1 MIAAAK
7 RIIIGLL
14 CACSR
19 REAGATSFLV
29 PAYTGL
35 GNFLMMTPMVRTLR
49 ALYPSARIHVL
60 AGNRFGTEAVFRTG
74 DGIVDEVHWLDE
86 KLSTWKKALFFL
98 RLRRERI
105 ATAFIPFD
113 ASPASYWW
121 GTLVAGIPRRIGHS
135 IDVLGTDMGWTRDA
149 LTDDVPLRLDTHE
162 SDLHF
167 DLLERFHG
175 PFPRTYET
183 HISPV
188 GPGVLQRFGLRE
200 RGYIAIQVSAANAG
214 VTPKRWGEDGFA
226 ELIRRLTADGETI
239 VLPGDRY
246 EKPVIDEFLK
256 RHSLHAVN
264 IAGQT
269 SVDEVSAVIKY
280 ARLLVCNDSGQM
292 HIGNA
297 HSTPLIAL
305 YGPTDDVF
313 TAPKAPTSRM
323 IRVPLPC
330 APCMKN
336 FAKTEAEALRDCPIG
351 VQCMRDI
358 STGQVYRTAQEI
370 LSGTRAEAATAAD
383 QA

>member
-1 MIAAAK
+1 MIAALK
-7 RIIIGLL
+7 RFIIGLL
-14 CACSR
+14 
-19 REAGATSFLV
+19 GATCRKRTNAVSFLV

-35 GNFLMMTPMVRTLR
+35 GNFLMMSPMIRTLR

-60 AGNRFGTEAVFRTG
+60 AGNRFGTEAVFRAG
-74 DGIVDEVHWLDE
+74 DGIVDAVHWLDE
-86 KLSTWKKALFFL
+86 KRPVWQKALFFL

-113 ASPASYWW
+113 ASPAFYWW
-121 GTLVAGIPRRIGHS
+121 GVLLAGIPRRIGHS
-135 IDVLGTDMGWTRDA
+135 VDVLGVDMGWTRDA

-183 HISPV
+183 HLAPV
-188 GPGVLQRFGLRE
+188 GREVLARFGLRE
-200 RGYIAIQVSAANAG
+200 RGYIAIQVSAANATA
-214 VTPKRWGEDGFA
+214 TPKRWGQDRFA
-226 ELIRRLTADGETI
+226 ELIRRLSADGETV
-239 VLPGDRY
+239 VLPGDRN
-246 EKPVIDEFLK
+246 EKPVIDEFL
-256 RHSLHAVN
+256 RQHSLSAVN

-269 SVDEVSAVIKY
+269 TVDEVSAIIKY
-280 ARLLVCNDSGQM
+280 ARLLVCHDSGQM

-297 HSTPLIAL
+297 HGTPLVAL

-323 IRVPLPC
+323 LRVPLPC

-336 FAKTEAEALRDCPIG
+336 FAKTEAEALRDCSINL
-351 VQCMRDI
+351 QCMRDLAVED
-358 STGQVYRTAQEI
+358 VYRAC
-370 LSGTRAEAATAAD
+370 REALRDRGVTD
-383 QA
+383 VP

>member
-1 MIAAAK
+1 MKHFK
-7 RIIIGLL
+7 RFVIRLL
-14 CACSR
+14 EALSR
-19 REAGATSFLV
+19 QRGGPESFIV

-35 GNFLMMTPMVRTLR
+35 GNFLMMSPMVRTLR
-49 ALYPSARIHVL
+49 TLYPSARIHVL
-60 AGNRFGTEAVFRTG
+60 AGNRFGTEAVFRAG
-74 DGIVDEVHWLDE
+74 DGIVDAVHWLDE
-86 KLSTWKKALFFL
+86 KLPAWKKALFFF

-113 ASPASYWW
+113 ASPAFYWW

-135 IDVLGTDMGWTRDA
+135 VDVLGQDMGWTRDV
-149 LTDDVPLRLDTHE
+149 LTDDVPLRLNAHE

-175 PFPRTYET
+175 PISRTYET

-188 GPGVLQRFGLRE
+188 GPGVLPRFGLRE
-200 RGYIAIQVSAANAG
+200 RGYFAIQVSAANAG

-226 ELIRRLTADGETI
+226 KLIRRFTADGETV
-239 VLPGDRY
+239 VLPGDRL
-246 EKPVIDEFLK
+246 EKPVIDEFLR
-256 RHSLHAVN
+256 RHSLQALN

-269 SVDEVSAVIKY
+269 TVDEVSAVIKY
-280 ARLLVCNDSGQM
+280 ARLLVCHDSGQM

-297 HSTPLIAL
+297 HGTPLIAL

-323 IRVPLPC
+323 LRVPLPC

-336 FAKTEAEALRDCPIG
+336 FAKTEAEALRDCPINI
-351 VQCMRDI
+351 QCMRDL
-358 STGQVYRTAQEI
+358 SVDGVYA
-370 LSGTRAEAATAAD
+370 ACKEALAAV
-383 QA
+383 QPAAHPSRP

>member
-1 MIAAAK
+1 MKHFK
-7 RIIIGLL
+7 RLIIRLL
-14 CACSR
+14 KALSR
-19 REAGATSFLV
+19 QRGGPESFIV

-49 ALYPSARIHVL
+49 SLYPQARIHVL
-60 AGNRFGTEAVFRTG
+60 AGNRFGTEAVFRAG

-86 KLSTWKKALFFL
+86 KLPAWQKALFFL

-113 ASPASYWW
+113 ASPAFYWW
-121 GTLVAGIPRRIGHS
+121 GTLLAGIPRRIGHS
-135 IDVLGTDMGWTRDA
+135 VDVLGTDMGWTRDA

-175 PFPRTYET
+175 PFPRSYET

-188 GPGVLQRFGLRE
+188 GPEVLQRFGLHE

-226 ELIRRLTADGETI
+226 ELIRRLTADGETV
-239 VLPGDRY
+239 VLPGDRS

-256 RHSLHAVN
+256 RHSLDAVN

-280 ARLLVCNDSGQM
+280 ARLLVCHDSGQM

-297 HSTPLIAL
+297 HGTPLIAL

-323 IRVPLPC
+323 LRVPLPC

-336 FAKTEAEALRDCPIG
+336 FAKTEAEALRDCPINLR
-351 VQCMRDI
+351 CMRDL
-358 STGQVYRTAQEI
+358 SVDEVYAACKEAMAAAQP
-370 LSGTRAEAATAAD
+370 AAPASRP
-383 QA
+383 